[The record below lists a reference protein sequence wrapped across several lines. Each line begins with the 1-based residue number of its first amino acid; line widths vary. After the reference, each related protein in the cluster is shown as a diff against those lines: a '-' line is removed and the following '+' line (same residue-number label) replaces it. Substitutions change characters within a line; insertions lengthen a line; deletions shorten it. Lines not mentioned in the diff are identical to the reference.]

1 MTSARPPRSSRM
13 SLSSTLLATAA
24 IGAAALAPSAAQA
37 AEGFTGVTTDG
48 RVAHFQTDTIP
59 GLSPKPVKVT
69 GLAAGERIVGLD
81 RTPSGELLALTSA
94 GNVESL
100 DATTGKATAKF
111 SAPVTGALDP
121 GGPVTFAVAPD
132 GKTARIVTANR
143 DEIVDLATGV
153 AKAAGGLT
161 FAPGDRHAGARAML
175 AFDYEPD
182 GRLIGIDPAQGAIA
196 VQTAAGASTV
206 STLAGLPFKA
216 LEPVRATVASD
227 GSVWAAAALPT
238 HHCNDQPQSRFVRY
252 EPATGKVT
260 GVNGT
265 YLGVQLAAVADDGQV
280 PDDTTKPTASIRG
293 SVVRRHVIR
302 GFSLYGP
309 LGVKV
314 SDPGQVT
321 AQLLLGGK
329 VVASG
334 LESTDVAGFMDV
346 ELLPRKGKGATLR
359 RAAAAHRRAVVR
371 MTLHDWAGNNR
382 TYQKHVRLSR

>member
-1 MTSARPPRSSRM
+1 M

-37 AEGFTGVTTDG
+37 AEGFTGVTADG
-48 RVAHFQTDTIP
+48 RVAHFQSDTIP

-94 GNVESL
+94 GNIEAL
-100 DATTGKATAKF
+100 DATTGKATARF
-111 SAPVTGALDP
+111 SAPVTGAVDP
-121 GGPVTFAVAPD
+121 TGPVTFAVAPD
-132 GKTARIVTANR
+132 GKTARIITANR
-143 DEIVDLATGV
+143 DETVDLATGA
-153 AKAAGGLT
+153 AKAGGGLT
-161 FAPGDRHAGARAML
+161 FAAGDPHAGAHAAP

-238 HHCNDQPQSRFVRY
+238 KHPQSRFVRY
-252 EPATGKVT
+252 DPATGKLA

-265 YLGVQLAAVADDGQV
+265 FLFVQLAAVADDGKV
-280 PDDTTKPTASIRG
+280 PDDTTKPKASIRG
-293 SVVRRHVIR
+293 TVLRRHVTHGR
-302 GFSLYGP
+302 STYGP
-309 LGVKV
+309 LGIEL
-314 SDPGQVT
+314 SEPGQVT
-321 AQLLLGGK
+321 GHVLLGGK
-329 VVASG
+329 SLAFG
-334 LESTDVAGFMDV
+334 FTGTDVAGPIDLRFA
-346 ELLPRKGKGATLR
+346 PGKDRAATLR

-371 MTLHDWAGNNR
+371 VTVHDWAGNKR
-382 TYQKHVRLSR
+382 TYQKHVRLSL